1 MNLHRWNSE
10 PSQYMWEWDPF
21 IWHFCK
27 PGILLAKQSL
37 NPGQMAKS
45 LFLHLSMLLV
55 VKRQVVWGRL
65 DACLSSLNWTLTNW
79 KLHWR

>member
-1 MNLHRWNSE
+1 MLELRAQSMCVAAGPIYLALLQARHSV
-10 PSQYMWEWDPF
+10 
-21 IWHFCK
+21 CK
-27 PGILLAKQSL
+27 TKSL

-65 DACLSSLNWTLTNW
+65 DACLSSLNWT
-79 KLHWR
+79 